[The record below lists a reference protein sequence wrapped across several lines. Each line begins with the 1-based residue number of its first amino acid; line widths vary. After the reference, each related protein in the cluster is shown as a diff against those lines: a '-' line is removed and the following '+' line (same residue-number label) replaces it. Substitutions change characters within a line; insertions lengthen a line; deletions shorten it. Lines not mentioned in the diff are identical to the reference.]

1 MLELLL
7 HLDLEEPYVG
17 TRLLHGSAL
26 ELLLYLDLEDPGSS
40 SKGAATLFE
49 EL

>member
-1 MLELLL
+1 MLELPL
-7 HLDLEEPYVG
+7 HLDLEEPFVG
-17 TRLLHGSAL
+17 SML
-26 ELLLYLDLEDPGSS
+26 ELLLYLDREDPGSS